1 MAADGEGEWRNAR
14 RVDPGVR
21 GGGVA
26 EACSWAA
33 LLAGMA
39 VKYGPPGD
47 EIGVKI
53 FGPIHGALFVVY
65 GLLALVVARRRRWTL
80 VQTGL
85 ALASAVPPFATV
97 LFERWASRR
106 GLLDAPAVAQR
117 PLTPRAVAD
126 RGDILGEEPGQHGGQ
141 LPGASSAMWCPESI
155 DAARTSSAQSR
166 QIAAGS
172 P

>member
-1 MAADGEGEWRNAR
+1 MAADGEGEWLMRDGWIRAF
-14 RVDPGVR
+14 VVAAF
-21 GGGVA
+21 A

-53 FGPIHGALFVVY
+53 FGPVHGALFVVY

-85 ALASAVPPFATV
+85 ALVAAVPPFATV
-97 LFERWASRR
+97 LFERWANRR
-106 GLLDAPAVAQR
+106 GLLDAPAPVEQ
-117 PLTPRAVAD
+117 PLTP
-126 RGDILGEEPGQHGGQ
+126 
-141 LPGASSAMWCPESI
+141 
-155 DAARTSSAQSR
+155 
-166 QIAAGS
+166 AGR
-172 P
+172 